1 MRAQEEADQV
11 KQELMDI
18 ETLFNSNRE
27 QVIDM
32 LLTSVMNVGLDV
44 PRVVKQNIQNNVE
57 DWDDM

>member
-11 KQELMDI
+11 RQELMDI